1 MSLNNGVANKNIK
14 EIRAHPPTVMAEA
27 QQMMKLL
34 SLELSRVWAVRMP
47 LLATMALITWVGV
60 CAAAAPSTDFDARA
74 RKIVGQM
81 TLEEKIAQLHGIK
94 DETHYRIVPGLSRLG
109 IPALPLCNGP
119 AGAGPAGPGHEGKA
133 TAMPAPISLAAT
145 WDTEAA
151 RTYGEICGSESA
163 DLGNV
168 LLESPDV
175 NIARTPH
182 GGRTFEGFGEDP
194 YLAGQIAVADIQG
207 IQSCGVIANVKH
219 YAANN
224 QEQDRQKINEIIDER
239 TLREIYLPAFEASV
253 KEGRVGSVMAAYNQ
267 VNGEFSCQNE
277 FLLSQVLKKEW
288 GFDGFVTSD
297 FGAVHST
304 VPCAKAGLDLELP
317 TGKYWGDPLKQAV
330 DSGQISQASLDDKLI
345 RRYRTMMR
353 FGLWDKPPVH
363 LETPSAHAETALKL
377 GAEGVVL
384 LKNEGNQLPLA
395 ADQIHSI
402 ALIGPFAGQ
411 AMTGGGGSSRVSPIL
426 TVTPSDG
433 IRKYVG
439 ENVTIHED
447 DGKDLAAAVN
457 VATSADAVI
466 LMLGD
471 RQTEGRDH
479 PIVLGGNQSELAKAV
494 LAANSHTVVVLK
506 TGGPVL
512 MPWVDQAPALVEAWY
527 PGEEDGSIVAAVLF
541 GKVNP
546 SGKLPITFP
555 KHETDTPLQSPAQ
568 YPGVD
573 GVVHYSEGVLV
584 GYRWYDARQIEPLF
598 PFGYGLSYSTFA
610 FKDLKVSSPT
620 ADNRVTIQFTVTNT
634 GKRAGA
640 EVAQVYVSLPSLP
653 NVPQPPRQLKG
664 FKRVELSAGQSAP
677 VTLQL
682 DARSFSCW
690 DEAGHGWRV
699 VPGLYS
705 VSVGAGSRD
714 LPLHVAFEIK

>member
-1 MSLNNGVANKNIK
+1 MYPINNKKKKN
-14 EIRAHPPTVMAEA
+14 AVMLMAA
-27 QQMMKLL
+27 IAMVSGAGLRMM
-34 SLELSRVWAVRMP
+34 AVP
-47 LLATMALITWVGV
+47 L
-60 CAAAAPSTDFDARA
+60 TDDDARA
-74 RKIVGQM
+74 RKIVAQM
-81 TLEEKIAQLHGIK
+81 TLDEKIAQLHGIREK
-94 DETHYRIVPGLSRLG
+94 QHYRTLPGLLRLG

-119 AGAGPAGPGHEGKA
+119 AGVGLAGPGHEGKA
-133 TAMPAPISLAAT
+133 TALPAPIALAAT

-151 RTYGEICGSESA
+151 RTYGEICGHEAA

-182 GGRTFEGFGEDP
+182 GGRTFEGYGEDP
-194 YLAGQIAVADIQG
+194 YLDGQIAVANIQG

-224 QEQDRQKINEIIDER
+224 QEQDRLKINEIIGER

-253 KEGRVGSVMAAYNQ
+253 KVGHVASLMAAYNQ
-267 VNGEFSCQNE
+267 VNGEYNSQNDI
-277 FLLSQVLKKEW
+277 LLNQVLKKEW

-317 TGKYWGDPLKQAV
+317 TGKYWGDALKQAV
-330 DSGQISQASLDDKLI
+330 ESKEISESSLDDKLV

-353 FGLWDKPPVH
+353 LGLWDKPVVQRDIP
-363 LETPSAHAETALKL
+363 AAQDAETALKL

-384 LKNEGNQLPLA
+384 LKNEGNALPLV
-395 ADQIHSI
+395 ADKIHSL
-402 ALIGPFAGQ
+402 ALIGPFAGE
-411 AMTGGGGSSRVSPIL
+411 AMIGGGGSSLVKPIL
-426 TVTPSDG
+426 TVTPVEG

-439 ENVTIHED
+439 QGVTIQEEN
-447 DGKDLAAAVN
+447 GKDLAKAVDM
-457 VATSADAVI
+457 AKAVDVVV

-471 RQTEGRDH
+471 RQHEGQDH
-479 PIVLGGNQSELAKAV
+479 PIALDGNQDELARAV
-494 LAANSHTVVVLK
+494 LAANPHTVVVLK

-512 MPWVDQAPALVEAWY
+512 MPWVDQASALVEAWY
-527 PGEEDGSIVAAVLF
+527 PGEEDGNVVAAVLF

-555 KHETDTPLQSPAQ
+555 KHETDTPLQTPRQ

-573 GVVHYSEGVLV
+573 DVVHYSEGVLV
-584 GYRWYDARQIEPLF
+584 GYRWYDEKKIEPLF
-598 PFGYGLSYSTFA
+598 PFGYGLSYTSFG

-620 ADNRVTIQFTVTNT
+620 ADKSVTAQFTVTNT

-640 EVAQVYVSLPSLP
+640 EVAQVYVGLPSLP

-664 FKRVELSAGQSAP
+664 FQRVELSAGQSVS

-682 DARSFSCW
+682 DARSFSYW
-690 DEAGHGWRV
+690 DEASHGWKV
-699 VPGLYS
+699 APGTYT
-705 VSVGAGSRD
+705 VSVGASSRELSLND
-714 LPLHVAFEIK
+714 AFEIKLVPSYMNHAQNH